1 MNIKEIKELMQML
14 VETDITE
21 LNLESDGTKIIIKK
35 GVSGMVQ
42 PVVTVTPTTAPAAV
56 APVPVPAPVENAPAP
71 EPSSPEQKLAPNQ
84 EYVCAEIVG
93 TFYRAPG
100 PGETPFVEVGE
111 MVEPGKTLC
120 IIEAMKVMN
129 EIESPLRGKVVEIL
143 VDDSEPVEF
152 GQPLFIIEKT

>member
-56 APVPVPAPVENAPAP
+56 APRAPAPVENAPAP

-100 PGETPFVEVGE
+100 PG
-111 MVEPGKTLC
+111 KR
-120 IIEAMKVMN
+120 
-129 EIESPLRGKVVEIL
+129 PLLRWARWLNPERPYVLLK
-143 VDDSEPVEF
+143 
-152 GQPLFIIEKT
+152 Q